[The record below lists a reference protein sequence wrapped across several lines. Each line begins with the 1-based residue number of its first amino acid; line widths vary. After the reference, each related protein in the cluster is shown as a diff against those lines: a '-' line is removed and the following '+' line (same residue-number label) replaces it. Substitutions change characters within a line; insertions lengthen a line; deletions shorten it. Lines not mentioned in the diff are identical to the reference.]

1 MTATGAAAARMP
13 LAGHLA
19 EARSR
24 IVRAAAALLVG
35 CIGGYLLSGA
45 ILEVVRAPI
54 EELAASRN
62 ASLNFDSV
70 TGAFDLTI
78 AIAVGAGVILSSPIW
93 LAELFAFIAPGLT
106 RREKRYTIGFLV
118 SAVPLFL
125 AGCAMGLLVFPH
137 MVLLLTSFA
146 SDESSSVLDASSYVG
161 FVVKFV
167 VATGVA
173 FVLPV
178 FIVLLNL
185 IGLLPARTIVRSWR
199 MWIIAIVLFSALVTP
214 AADVMSMFL
223 IVVPMS
229 ALFVAAGVVA
239 VVHDR
244 LAARRAALDPA
255 DSRPERVPAL

>member
-1 MTATGAAAARMP
+1 MTAIGAPAARMP
-13 LAGHLA
+13 LSRHLA
-19 EARSR
+19 EARTRLIRS
-24 IVRAAAALLVG
+24 AAALLVG
-35 CIGGYLLSGA
+35 CVAGYLLSGT
-45 ILEVVRAPI
+45 ILEFVRAPI

-78 AIAVGAGVILSSPIW
+78 AIAVGAGVVLSSPVW

-167 VATGVA
+167 AATGIA

-199 MWIIAIVLFSALVTP
+199 LWIIAIVLFSALVTP

-223 IVVPMS
+223 IAVPMS

-255 DSRPERVPAL
+255 DSRELVPAL